1 MSVAARKIMV
11 LTGTRADYGLLRKLM
26 QTLDHT
32 PGVQLETL
40 VTGTHFAPEF
50 GSTYREIERDE
61 LPITHR
67 VDILPEG
74 DTPAAVARATGK
86 SLAAFADVFE
96 ASNPDLLVV
105 LGDRY
110 EALAAAEAAYLMNI
124 PVAHIAGG
132 EKTVG
137 ALDDALRH
145 AITKLSS
152 LHFAAADE
160 YKNRVLQL
168 GENPNMVFN
177 VGAIGL
183 DNFTDVNMMTKTELE
198 EFVDFD
204 LGEEP
209 FILCTVHPETAT
221 GVDVSNFLKPL
232 SKALVGFPQNKI
244 LITKANADAG
254 GQLLNQLLEAFEAER
269 RHQVKVVASLGQR
282 GYLSAMELAGVVLG
296 NSSSGILEAPSAGTP
311 TVNIGDRQQGRLRAP
326 SVIDVENSTDSIRDA
341 IQRALSPE
349 VQLTASRRESPFGA
363 PGASA
368 TIAKMLA
375 EVDLSTLLPKNFHDQ
390 TSGA

>member
-26 QTLDHT
+26 QTLEHT

-50 GSTYREIERDE
+50 GSTYREIELDE

-67 VDILPEG
+67 VDILPDG
-74 DTPAAVARATGK
+74 DSPAAVARATGEL
-86 SLAAFADVFE
+86 LAAFADVFE
-96 ASNPDLLVV
+96 SSLIDLLVV

-145 AITKLSS
+145 AITKLST
-152 LHFAAADE
+152 LHFAAAEE
-160 YKNRVLQL
+160 YANRVIQL
-168 GENPNMVFN
+168 GENPDAVFN

-183 DNFTDVNMMTKTELE
+183 DNFTDVNLMTKAELE

-221 GVDVSNFLKPL
+221 GVEVSSLFEPL
-232 SKALVGFPQNKI
+232 SKALLSFSQNKV
-244 LITKANADAG
+244 LVTKANADAG
-254 GQLLNQLLEAFEAER
+254 GQLLNQLLENFEAE
-269 RHQVKVVASLGQR
+269 HPEQVKVVASLGQR

-296 NSSSGILEAPSAGTP
+296 NSSSGILEAPTAGAS
-311 TVNIGDRQQGRLRAP
+311 TVNIGDRQKGRLRAA
-326 SVIDVENSTDSIRDA
+326 SVIDVDYTTDSISEA

-349 VQLTASRRESPFGA
+349 FQLIASRRESPFGA

-368 TIAKMLA
+368 TIAKKLA
-375 EVDLSTLLPKNFHDQ
+375 EVDLSTLLPKNFHDLK
-390 TSGA
+390 SGA

>member
-1 MSVAARKIMV
+1 MSVPARKIMV

-50 GSTYREIERDE
+50 GSTYREIEKDE

-67 VDILPEG
+67 VDILPDG

-86 SLAAFADVFE
+86 LLAAYADVFE
-96 ASNPDLLVV
+96 TSRPDLLVV

-110 EALAAAEAAYLMNI
+110 EALAATEAAYLMNI

-152 LHFAAADE
+152 LHFVAAEE
-160 YKNRVLQL
+160 YANRVIQL
-168 GENPNMVFN
+168 GEFPNTVFN

-183 DNFTDVNMMTKTELE
+183 DNFTDVNLMTKAELE

-204 LGEEP
+204 LGAEP
-209 FILCTVHPETAT
+209 FVLCTVHPETAT
-221 GVDVSNFLKPL
+221 GVDVPSFFEPI
-232 SKALVGFPQNKI
+232 SKALLGFSQNKV

-254 GQLLNQLLEAFEAER
+254 GQLLNELLENFEAE
-269 RHQVKVVASLGQR
+269 HPEQVKVVASLGQR

-326 SVIDVENSTDSIRDA
+326 SIIDVENTTDSIRDA
-341 IQRALSPE
+341 IQRSLSPE
-349 VQLTASRRESPFGA
+349 FQSTAYRRQSPFGA

-368 TIAKMLA
+368 TIAKILI
-375 EVDLSTLLPKNFHDQ
+375 EVDSSTLLPKNFHDLM
-390 TSGA
+390 SGV